1 VAHQPALTSAEI
13 RRRFLAFFAE
23 RGHAII
29 PAASL
34 VPRED
39 PTTLFNGSGVQ
50 PLVPYLLGADHPAG
64 KRLAN
69 SQPCFRAEDVDEVG
83 DSRHTTF
90 FEMLGNWSM
99 GDYFKAEQLPWLFEF
114 LVDHLRLDPRR
125 LYVTV
130 FQGAP
135 EYGIERDDEAVAL
148 WRSLFANEG
157 INAPVVV
164 TGPSSA
170 GSELGMDG
178 GRIFV
183 CDSGSNWWSRAG
195 RPESM
200 PEGEPG
206 GPDSEV
212 FFCFED
218 TEHDPAFGDH
228 CHVHCDCG
236 RLIEIGNSVFMQYV
250 RTADGF
256 ESLRRRNVDFG
267 GGLERLAMACQGT
280 PDVFRID
287 LLWPLAEA
295 IADRASVSY
304 EEASAPLRVIAD
316 HTRALVFLAAAGVEP
331 SNTMQGYVMRRFA
344 RRTLRQGLLLGLQE
358 DLLAPLVPTVAGLYA
373 TAYPELSAQAD
384 RIAEDLAREERT
396 FRKTLLRG
404 TREFAKLAGDR
415 PSGDAVFTLFD
426 TYGFPPELSVEE
438 ARRNGVAV
446 EEDWEAVYQ
455 TRMADQRERSRT
467 MSAGV
472 FKGGLADHSAA
483 ATRLH
488 TATHLLYRA
497 LRLVLGDHVV
507 QRGSHIA
514 PERLRFDFSHPRKVS
529 PEELAKIEDVVNDAI
544 ARDLPVT
551 FRELPVD
558 EAFAEGALGAF
569 GEKYGETVIVYTVG
583 DPEGDWYSKEVCGGP
598 HVARTGELSHFR
610 ILKEE
615 SSSAGVRRIRAT
627 LQPT

>member
-1 VAHQPALTSAEI
+1 
-13 RRRFLAFFAE
+13 
-23 RGHAII
+23 
-29 PAASL
+29 
-34 VPRED
+34 
-39 PTTLFNGSGVQ
+39 
-50 PLVPYLLGADHPAG
+50 
-64 KRLAN
+64 
-69 SQPCFRAEDVDEVG
+69 
-83 DSRHTTF
+83 
-90 FEMLGNWSM
+90 
-99 GDYFKAEQLPWLFEF
+99 
-114 LVDHLRLDPRR
+114 
-125 LYVTV
+125 
-130 FQGAP
+130 
-135 EYGIERDDEAVAL
+135 
-148 WRSLFANEG
+148 
-157 INAPVVV
+157 
-164 TGPSSA
+164 
-170 GSELGMDG
+170 
-178 GRIFV
+178 
-183 CDSGSNWWSRAG
+183 
-195 RPESM
+195 
-200 PEGEPG
+200 
-206 GPDSEV
+206 
-212 FFCFED
+212 
-218 TEHDPAFGDH
+218 
-228 CHVHCDCG
+228 
-236 RLIEIGNSVFMQYV
+236 
-250 RTADGF
+250 
-256 ESLRRRNVDFG
+256 
-267 GGLERLAMACQGT
+267 
-280 PDVFRID
+280 
-287 LLWPLAEA
+287 
-295 IADRASVSY
+295 
-304 EEASAPLRVIAD
+304 
-316 HTRALVFLAAAGVEP
+316 
-331 SNTMQGYVMRRFA
+331 MQGYVMRRFA

-358 DLLAPLVPTVAGLYA
+358 DLLAPLVPTVAGLFA

-415 PSGDAVFTLFD
+415 LSGDAVFTLFD